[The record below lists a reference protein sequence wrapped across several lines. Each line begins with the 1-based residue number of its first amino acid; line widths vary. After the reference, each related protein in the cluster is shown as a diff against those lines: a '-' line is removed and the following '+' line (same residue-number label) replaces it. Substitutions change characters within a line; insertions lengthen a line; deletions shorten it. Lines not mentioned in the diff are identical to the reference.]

1 MTNEID
7 PDYLRDLVK
16 RALMEDCGNA
26 GDITSRA
33 IFDNGQLG
41 SAIIESKEDGILSGS
56 YILEPVFNYL
66 DPSITLDKMINDGNK
81 LHQGAIIC
89 RLRGS
94 LLGILAGERVALNF
108 LQRLSGIA
116 TSAHSLASAIAHTKT
131 RLLDTRKT
139 TPTLRLL
146 EKRAVLDG
154 GGVNHRF
161 GLFDMILI
169 KDTHV
174 KAAGGVAPAIE
185 KARVAAAQMKKS
197 VKIEAEVQTWEEFL
211 DALRLVP
218 DRIMLDNMSL
228 ELMSA
233 CVRRARQEAPGVE
246 LEASGN
252 INARNIA
259 LTAETG
265 VDFVSSGAITHS
277 VKAMDI
283 HLVVE

>member
-1 MTNEID
+1 
-7 PDYLRDLVK
+7 
-16 RALMEDCGNA
+16 
-26 GDITSRA
+26 
-33 IFDNGQLG
+33 
-41 SAIIESKEDGILSGS
+41 
-56 YILEPVFNYL
+56 
-66 DPSITLDKMINDGNK
+66 DGNK

-108 LQRLSGIA
+108 LQHLSGIA
-116 TSAHSLASAIAHTKT
+116 TATHGLASAIAHTKT

-233 CVRRARQEAPGVE
+233 CVCRARQEAPGVE

-259 LTAETG
+259 VTAETG

>member
-1 MTNEID
+1 MIDEID

-16 RALMEDCGNA
+16 RALVEDCGNA

-33 IFDNGQLG
+33 IFDNGQSG

-81 LHQGAIIC
+81 LHRGAIIC

-108 LQRLSGIA
+108 LQHLSGIA
-116 TSAHSLASAIAHTKT
+116 TAAHSLASAIAHTKAK
-131 RLLDTRKT
+131 LLDTRKT